1 MNDYRKP
8 LKFNTIEEALE
19 QVEEFSTSLESNVPI
34 TLEDDNTYT
43 FFGHG
48 KIVARWICGDE
59 EDDLCLYGIDRKPN
73 PKKGHLVKRA
83 LERLILTFS

>member
-1 MNDYRKP
+1 MNDYGKP
-8 LKFNTIEEALE
+8 LKFKTIEEALE
-19 QVEEFSTSLESNVPI
+19 QVEEFSRGTDINVPI

-59 EDDLCLYGIDRKPN
+59 EDDLDAWGIDRKPN
-73 PKKGHLVKRA
+73 PKKGHLVKT
-83 LERLILTFS
+83 EHWKD

>member
-1 MNDYRKP
+1 MNDYRKL
-8 LKFNTIEEALE
+8 LKFKTIEEALE
-19 QVEEFSTSLESNVPI
+19 QVEEFSRGTDINVPI

-59 EDDLCLYGIDRKPN
+59 EDDLDAWGIDRKPN
-73 PKKGHLVKRA
+73 PKKGHLVKI
-83 LERLILTFS
+83 EHWKD

>member
-8 LKFNTIEEALE
+8 LKFKTIEEALE
-19 QVEEFSTSLESNVPI
+19 QVEEFSRGTDINVPI

-59 EDDLCLYGIDRKPN
+59 EDDLAAWGIDRKPN
-73 PKKGHLVKRA
+73 PKKGHLVKT
-83 LERLILTFS
+83 EHWKD

>member
-19 QVEEFSTSLESNVPI
+19 QIEEFSTGLESNVPI

-59 EDDLCLYGIDRKPN
+59 EDDLEAWGIDRKPN
-73 PKKGHLVKRA
+73 PKKGHLVKT
-83 LERLILTFS
+83 EHWKD

>member
-1 MNDYRKP
+1 MNDYRKL
-8 LKFNTIEEALE
+8 LKFKTIEEALE
-19 QVEEFSTSLESNVPI
+19 QVEEFSRGTDINVPI

-59 EDDLCLYGIDRKPN
+59 EDDLDAWGIDRKPN
-73 PKKGHLVKRA
+73 PKKGHLVKT
-83 LERLILTFS
+83 EHWKD

>member
-1 MNDYRKP
+1 MNDYRKL
-8 LKFNTIEEALE
+8 LKFKTIEEALE
-19 QVEEFSTSLESNVPI
+19 QVEEFSRGTDINVPI

-59 EDDLCLYGIDRKPN
+59 EDDLEAWGIDRKPN
-73 PKKGHLVKRA
+73 PKKGHLVKT
-83 LERLILTFS
+83 EHWKD